1 MLGLRTEERVER
13 EKKTEAGGDL
23 FRGRRDLGIFFWFIP
38 LQRHFFVKW
47 LSQIKS
53 SSLSLFC

>member
-23 FRGRRDLGIFFWFIP
+23 FRGRRDLGIFF
-38 LQRHFFVKW
+38 
-47 LSQIKS
+47 
-53 SSLSLFC
+53 